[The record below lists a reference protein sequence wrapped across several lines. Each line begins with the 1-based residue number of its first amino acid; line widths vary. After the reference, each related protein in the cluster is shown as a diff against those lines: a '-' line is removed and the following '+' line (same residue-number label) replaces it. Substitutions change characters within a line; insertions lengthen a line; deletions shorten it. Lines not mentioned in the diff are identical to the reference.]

1 MNIKTGLTVR
11 EHYFKCVRGHR
22 PFSPPQADERER
34 PKARIRPEHPAAK
47 RDAPLKGKTMKLSD
61 FNFDLPSELI
71 AQKPSGVR
79 GQDNLMLLGRN
90 DGKIQD
96 LRMDDLPDLISPDT
110 LMVFNNSK
118 VRRSRC
124 YGIKIVEDADESQKI
139 EREFMF
145 LNQMSADLKI
155 WHTMV
160 RNAKKIK
167 PGNKYCF
174 NDGSVGTIIPN
185 ERDEGSEFRTISF
198 DSPLDDDWFLR
209 NGHIPLPPYIRR
221 EDDDTDSERYQTIYA
236 KETGSSAC
244 PTAGLHFTDEMFKR
258 LDAKGIER
266 CFLTLHVGLG
276 TFLPVRAENI
286 EDHKMHEEV
295 YTIPFDT
302 AEKINRAKKEGRPVL
317 AVGTTSVRTLESA
330 SDEKGFVKGGSSSTH
345 IFMYPGYKFKCVDQM
360 FTNFHTPESTLIML
374 VSAFAGRENILNAY
388 SHAVD
393 KKYHFFS
400 YGDCMLIK

>member
-1 MNIKTGLTVR
+1 
-11 EHYFKCVRGHR
+11 
-22 PFSPPQADERER
+22 
-34 PKARIRPEHPAAK
+34 
-47 RDAPLKGKTMKLSD
+47 MKLTD
-61 FNFDLPSELI
+61 FDFDLPEELI
-71 AQKPSGVR
+71 AQRPSGVR
-79 GQDNLMLLGRN
+79 GQDKLMFLNRVTGETK
-90 DGKIQD
+90 DFM
-96 LRMDDLPDLISPDT
+96 MDDLPDLISSDT

-124 YGIKIVEDADESQKI
+124 YGIHISDKEGQGGREQ
-139 EREFMF
+139 EFMF
-145 LNQMSADLKI
+145 LNQMTPDLKT

-160 RNAKKIK
+160 KGAKKVK
-167 PGNKYCF
+167 PGNKYRF
-174 NDGSVGTIIPN
+174 SDGSTGEII
-185 ERDEGSEFRTISF
+185 EHEGDEGSGFRTIQF
-198 DSPLDDDWFLR
+198 DFPLDDAWFSK
-209 NGHIPLPPYIRR
+209 NGHIPLPPYIKR

-266 CFLTLHVGLG
+266 VFLTLHVGLG
-276 TFLPVRAENI
+276 TFLPVRTENI

-295 YTIPFDT
+295 YTIPIDV
-302 AEKINRAKKEGRPVL
+302 AEKINKAKREGRPVL

-330 SDEKGFVKGGSSSTH
+330 SDENGFVKSGSSSTH

-374 VSAFAGRENILNAY
+374 VSAFAGREHILSAY
-388 SHAVD
+388 KEAVQ
-393 KKYHFFS
+393 KKYRFFS